1 MLLGISPPNDTKVKQ
16 NKIIAPKLMVLL
28 KWLDRLEL
36 KLVQKTLP
44 FKTMKS
50 FLKINLVIRFLDTCV
65 ETCLIFRGLEVV
77 MLLPI
82 L

>member
-1 MLLGISPPNDTKVKQ
+1 MLLGISPQSKTKVKQ
-16 NKIIAPKLMVLL
+16 NQITAPQLMTN
-28 KWLDRLEL
+28 RLEL

-44 FKTMKS
+44 FIKMKS
-50 FLKINLVIRFLDTCV
+50 FLKINLVIRFFDAFV

-77 MLLPI
+77 MLFPI